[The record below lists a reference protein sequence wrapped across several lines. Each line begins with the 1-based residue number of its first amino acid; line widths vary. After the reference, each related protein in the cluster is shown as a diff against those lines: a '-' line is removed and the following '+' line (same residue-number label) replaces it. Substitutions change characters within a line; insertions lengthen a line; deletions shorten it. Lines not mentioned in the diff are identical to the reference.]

1 MSRLPQPSSPKP
13 QSRTQRSPSIS
24 HLAPP
29 SPATSR
35 LRSPSPTTFPTS
47 RLSPTT
53 TSSTTASPARLRTK
67 STPKPVTRKPA
78 VVEAP
83 PLPKATPLSI
93 REAIAL
99 KRSEAKKAMTA
110 SGGASPIVRAAAG
123 LDDALFA
130 QEDPN
135 LDMGRRSVRETIER
149 ARSTG
154 PAKLALVPD
163 EPPLPENPKRRGES
177 ESGAPSWFEQQ
188 DLSVLKAWNNEI
200 VELQPEIS
208 LFGSLQNVDLRN
220 NRLTTLPDTFP
231 DLTSLTVLDLSRN
244 KITHFPTNFFAL
256 PALISLN
263 ISHNALVSLPFNTPF
278 SHGVAP
284 PSRLRST
291 DLFATAIVRA
301 DQPLPRLT
309 TLDASHNKIAASSID
324 IDHLPQALAT
334 LDLSENPLASGS
346 GSAVAAL
353 LSALSTLP
361 KLETLRLKKADLDDR
376 AFPSSLFP
384 SADVFEK
391 LTLLDMEETHVTK
404 VAVAKAFSVLSSRE
418 CDFDGIVATAA
429 DEDDVGPP
437 PRSVSASIIKIIV
450 GKKVVREAWEIEADR
465 RAKLR
470 SRRSAGNLRSAAS
483 EDAQLSSLATPPPPP
498 LPTTTPST
506 LRAAP
511 ARKLVEPKRE
521 VAKEQ
526 WEIEAEQGLLT
537 EGGRRRARA
546 LAAAAAQQQP
556 ASSQEGS
563 PASDSGNPGGLLLK
577 SKYYDA
583 RTQTLALPAL
593 APPSR
598 RAGHKH
604 GFSLASNAFSGSAES
619 ADVAIPS
626 ATLPLSFIVA
636 QPFADT
642 LRVLALK
649 GRRADSSFVLPSE
662 GGARGPFLARLEEL
676 CLEGCGLGDEVAVAA
691 AGASVGGEEKRR
703 EDVLGLVA
711 RLFPS
716 LRMLD
721 LSYNDLVGDTLR
733 AETLARLLSSAP
745 GEGRAG
751 LRQLR
756 LRGNR
761 IARLDGFVEV
771 ARTLFGAGKSGEGAG
786 GRWVLEELDVRDNAV
801 EGLAGEL
808 GLLPLEVFLV
818 EGNAFRVPPRRIWER
833 EGTKGLLAWLRAR
846 VVG

>member
-1 MSRLPQPSSPKP
+1 M
-13 QSRTQRSPSIS
+13 
-24 HLAPP
+24 
-29 SPATSR
+29 
-35 LRSPSPTTFPTS
+35 
-47 RLSPTT
+47 
-53 TSSTTASPARLRTK
+53 
-67 STPKPVTRKPA
+67 
-78 VVEAP
+78 
-83 PLPKATPLSI
+83 
-93 REAIAL
+93 
-99 KRSEAKKAMTA
+99 
-110 SGGASPIVRAAAG
+110 
-123 LDDALFA
+123 
-130 QEDPN
+130 
-135 LDMGRRSVRETIER
+135 
-149 ARSTG
+149 
-154 PAKLALVPD
+154 
-163 EPPLPENPKRRGES
+163 
-177 ESGAPSWFEQQ
+177 
-188 DLSVLKAWNNEI
+188 
-200 VELQPEIS
+200 
-208 LFGSLQNVDLRN
+208 
-220 NRLTTLPDTFP
+220 
-231 DLTSLTVLDLSRN
+231 LDLSRN

-263 ISHNALVSLPFNTPF
+263 VSHNALASLPFNTPF
-278 SHGVAP
+278 SNGVAP
-284 PSRLRST
+284 PSRSRST

-309 TLDASHNKIAASSID
+309 TLDASHNKIVASSID

-353 LSALSTLP
+353 LSALSALP
-361 KLETLRLKKADLDDR
+361 KLETLHLKKADLDDR
-376 AFPSSLFP
+376 AFPLSLLS
-384 SADVFEK
+384 SADAFER

-404 VAVAKAFSVLSSRE
+404 DAVAKAFSVLSSRE
-418 CDFDGIVATAA
+418 CDFDGIVAAA
-429 DEDDVGPP
+429 TDEDDVGPP
-437 PRSVSASIIKIIV
+437 PRFVSASIIKIIV

-483 EDAQLSSLATPPPPP
+483 ADAQPSSPATTPPPPPP

-506 LRAAP
+506 SRAAP

-546 LAAAAAQQQP
+546 LAAAAAAQQQP

-583 RTQTLALPAL
+583 RTQTLTLPAL

-604 GFSLASNAFSGSAES
+604 GFSLASNAFSGGAES
-619 ADVAIPS
+619 ADVALPS

-662 GGARGPFLARLEEL
+662 GGGRGPFLARLEEL
-676 CLEGCGLGDEVAVAA
+676 CLEGCGLGDEVAVAG
-691 AGASVGGEEKRR
+691 AGAGVGGEEKRR

-733 AETLARLLSSAP
+733 ADTLVRLLSSAP

-751 LRQLR
+751 VRQLR

-771 ARTLFGAGKSGEGAG
+771 ARTLFGAGGSGEGAG
-786 GRWVLEELDVRDNAV
+786 SRWVLEELDVRDNAV
-801 EGLAGEL
+801 EGLTGEL

-818 EGNAFRVPPRRIWER
+818 EGNA
-833 EGTKGLLAWLRAR
+833 
-846 VVG
+846 